1 MGLFEDVSK
10 DMMEFGGGGSDWYPV
25 GTYEVTLD
33 EVRLQD
39 LPETDD
45 GEPWKGYATA
55 DGEQLSIQFGNFV
68 PTEGAKDPPGNNKMF
83 LKVLLRDGAMKV
95 MDVAPKDPDYYELG
109 KGKRRLASLADA
121 LQIPDTVTPV
131 EFIEGLKNG
140 EYNGSVVGS
149 RWQKWARGNKEGSY
163 PAKFTSITP
172 DVAGLVG

>member
-1 MGLFEDVSK
+1 
-10 DMMEFGGGGSDWYPV
+10 
-25 GTYEVTLD
+25 
-33 EVRLQD
+33 
-39 LPETDD
+39 
-45 GEPWKGYATA
+45 
-55 DGEQLSIQFGNFV
+55 
-68 PTEGAKDPPGNNKMF
+68 
-83 LKVLLRDGAMKV
+83 MKV